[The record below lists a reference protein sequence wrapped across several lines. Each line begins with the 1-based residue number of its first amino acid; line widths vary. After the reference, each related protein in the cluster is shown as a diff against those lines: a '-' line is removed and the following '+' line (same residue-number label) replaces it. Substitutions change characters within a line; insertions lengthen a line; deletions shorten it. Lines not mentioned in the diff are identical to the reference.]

1 MHGLGE
7 GVSEAL
13 GETDEAAATDEIP
26 EVFRE
31 VFFLEQALAELGE
44 GAVLDLADPLP
55 SHVELDADLLQGALL
70 VIPKTKA
77 ELENLEFTRVEEVE
91 AAGDRIA
98 EVVLGVLLGW
108 IDGPGI
114 RQ

>member
-55 SHVELDADLLQGALL
+55 GDVKLFANLLEGALFM
-70 VIPKTKA
+70 VSQSKA
-77 ELENLEFTRVEEVE
+77 ELKDLKF
-91 AAGDRIA
+91 
-98 EVVLGVLLGW
+98 
-108 IDGPGI
+108 PGSVS
-114 RQ
+114 